1 MKKYEYSPEIIE
13 ILRDIMTEKQ
23 LTVSQFAK
31 AIGVKPSQVS
41 EWLRGKAKPGYDNL
55 KSICQNIGV
64 SGDEILGL
72 KN

>member
-1 MKKYEYSPEIIE
+1 MIKNEFSLEITE

-31 AIGVKPSQVS
+31 AIGVKPSQIS

-55 KSICQNIGV
+55 RNICIHLDI
-64 SGDEILGL
+64 SGDDILGL
-72 KN
+72 NN